1 MDRKDDVISTKR
13 PKLISTNQKQSVI
26 LYMNRDLEPIFHIYE
41 YEEGIRKI
49 AAHVVSEFKKRTFSV
64 SEVSDADKSIDFNV

>member
-1 MDRKDDVISTKR
+1 
-13 PKLISTNQKQSVI
+13 
-26 LYMNRDLEPIFHIYE
+26 MNRDLEPIFHIYE

-64 SEVSDADKSIDFNV
+64 SEVSNADKSIDFNV